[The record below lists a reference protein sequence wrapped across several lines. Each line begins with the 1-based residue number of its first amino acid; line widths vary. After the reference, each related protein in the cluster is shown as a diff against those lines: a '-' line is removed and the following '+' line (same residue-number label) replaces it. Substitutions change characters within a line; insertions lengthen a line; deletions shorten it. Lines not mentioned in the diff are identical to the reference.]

1 VALGCSAINSPRR
14 RSGGP
19 GRVRGELALRN
30 VEGKA
35 RDKAAGVK
43 REARRAGW
51 VFGAMKFPKRRVPY
65 ATLLTRH

>member
-1 VALGCSAINSPRR
+1 
-14 RSGGP
+14 
-19 GRVRGELALRN
+19 LALRN

-51 VFGAMKFPKRRVPY
+51 VFGAIKFPKRRVPY
-65 ATLLTRH
+65 ATLTHTC